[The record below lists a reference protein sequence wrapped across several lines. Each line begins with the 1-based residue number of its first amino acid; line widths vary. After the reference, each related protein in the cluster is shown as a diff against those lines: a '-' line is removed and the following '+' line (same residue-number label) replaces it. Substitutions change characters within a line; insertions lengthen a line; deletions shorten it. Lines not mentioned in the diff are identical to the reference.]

1 MFLQIFGFFER
12 IWYDGWVL
20 YFSMRIFSRII
31 FVFLMILSLVPWI
44 SASDDITK
52 PDFQITLSNL
62 DPFSSSTQAQSFW
75 GRESAL
81 ALLMTLSNLLLFAVP
96 LIAAVAF
103 IVAGYY
109 YILSSGDSEKASQAK
124 TIIKWNIIAIIIAL
138 FSYALIILIAK
149 MLDGSLL

>member
-1 MFLQIFGFFER
+1 
-12 IWYDGWVL
+12 
-20 YFSMRIFSRII
+20 
-31 FVFLMILSLVPWI
+31 
-44 SASDDITK
+44 
-52 PDFQITLSNL
+52 
-62 DPFSSSTQAQSFW
+62 
-75 GRESAL
+75 
-81 ALLMTLSNLLLFAVP
+81 MTLSNLLLFAVP